1 MGRLIL
7 VRHGQASFLSDDYD
21 RLSPLGAEQARALAA
36 HWLAES
42 RRFDAVYTGTLRRQ
56 AGTAA
61 IVGEAYRAAGM
72 PWPDAEVLPG
82 LDEFPAEELVR
93 FLVPR
98 LLRRDVAIARLYRD
112 YRGATTE
119 GARSYTLFALLEAV
133 TARWVEGGVDT
144 GPLPTWEAFRERVR
158 ATLAAL
164 TRVHADGDVA
174 AFTSGGVIGVCVHTA
189 LQTSPAEA
197 AAAIWRLRNCSLT
210 ELLVTAGGIEVAC
223 HDAIPHLPR
232 AELVTLR

>member
-36 HWLAES
+36 HWLAEG

-61 IVGEAYRAAGM
+61 IVGDAYRAAGV
-72 PWPDAEVLPG
+72 PWPDADLLPG

-98 LLRRDVAIARLYRD
+98 LLRRDNGIARRYRD
-112 YRGATTE
+112 YRGATSDDE
-119 GARSYTLFALLEAV
+119 RSQALFALLEAV
-133 TARWVEGGVDT
+133 TARWVAGDVDT
-144 GPLPTWEAFRERVR
+144 GALPSWEAFRERVR
-158 ATLAAL
+158 ATLAAV
-164 TRVHADGDVA
+164 TRAHADGDVA
-174 AFTSGGVIGVCVHTA
+174 AFTSGGVIGVCVHSA
-189 LQTSPAEA
+189 LQTPDAEV
-197 AAAIWRLRNCSLT
+197 AAAIWRLRNCSVT
-210 ELLVTAGGIEVAC
+210 ELVIAAGGIDVAC
-223 HDAIPHLPR
+223 HDAIPHLTCT
-232 AELVTLR
+232 ELVTLR